1 MNFIIRILGSSGAF
15 PTFERFSTAHFVSV
29 YQKHF
34 LIDCGE
40 GTQIQLKRF
49 KTKFGK
55 INNIFISH
63 LHGDHFFGLL
73 GLISS
78 YNLSKRTTD
87 LNIYAPADLEKI
99 LFSENSFFRRS
110 ELSFKINFFPHPDE
124 NKVIYHDKNL
134 EIECFQ
140 LSHNIPT
147 WGFLFR
153 EKQRPPNIKKEKITE
168 LNLTIEQIKALKSGQ
183 DITVGGKKY
192 KNEELT
198 FTQSSP
204 RSYAFC
210 SDTSYYEK
218 IVPIIKNVDLLYHEA
233 TFLEKDYSDA
243 VRYRHSTA
251 KQAAMIASKAHA
263 KKLIIGHFSNRYQS
277 VKSIEKEAKE
287 VFQNTIAANDGMKI
301 EILLD
306 HKIEINEHNSDSTM
320 V

>member
-15 PTFERFSTAHFVSV
+15 PTFERFSTAHFISV
-29 YQKHF
+29 YEKHF
-34 LIDCGE
+34 LVDCGE

-55 INNIFISH
+55 IDNIFISH

-87 LNIYAPADLEKI
+87 LNIYAPAKLETI
-99 LFSENSFFRRS
+99 LFSENSFFRRN
-110 ELSFKINFFPHPDE
+110 ELYFKINFFSLPEE
-124 NKVIYHDKNL
+124 NKVIYEDKNL
-134 EIECFQ
+134 EIECFK

-147 WGFLFR
+147 WGFLFK
-153 EKQRPPNIKKEKITE
+153 EKQRPPNVIKEKITE
-168 LNLTIEQIKALKSGQ
+168 LKLTIEQIKALKLGQ
-183 DITVGGKKY
+183 DIKIGRKKY

-198 FTQSSP
+198 LRQSSP

-210 SDTSYYEK
+210 SDTVYYEE

-233 TFLEKDYSDA
+233 TFLEKDYSEA
-243 VRYRHSTA
+243 ARVRHSTA
-251 KQAAMIASKAHA
+251 KQAAEIALKANA
-263 KKLIIGHFSNRYQS
+263 GKLIIGHFSNRYS
-277 VKSIEKEAKE
+277 TTKSFEKEAKE
-287 VFQNTIAANDGMKI
+287 VFQNTIAVSDGMKI
-301 EILLD
+301 EIFLD
-306 HKIEINEHNSDSTM
+306 HKIQINEHNSDSTM